1 VSLIEELMNIYLNPD
16 NWTDKNFEKAKR
28 ILETL
33 LKFQMQ
39 QVYKLLLEKPLNYRR
54 LEKFIKLMSILNET
68 KKEMLDERNS

>member
-1 VSLIEELMNIYLNPD
+1 MSLIEELMNIYLNPD

-39 QVYKLLLEKPLNYRR
+39 QVYKLLLEKPLNYKR
-54 LEKFIKLMSILNET
+54 LEKFIKLMSVLNET
-68 KKEMLDERNS
+68 KKEMLNEGDN

>member
-1 VSLIEELMNIYLNPD
+1 MSLVEELMNIYLNPD

-39 QVYKLLLEKPLNYRR
+39 QVYRLLVEKPLNYKR

-68 KKEMLDERNS
+68 KKEMLDEGNS

>member
-1 VSLIEELMNIYLNPD
+1 MNIYLNPD